1 MTQIPPSAG
10 LLILL
15 TILNGNAIMALT
27 VYLPSL
33 PSIGRALDA
42 PADML
47 PLTLTLYLATFG
59 SGQLLFGPL
68 SDRWGRRS
76 LMLFGLI
83 AMLAGSAACALAG
96 SLTALL
102 AARMLQ
108 GLGAAAAMA
117 SGRAVL
123 NDVYAG
129 AAAARA
135 NSTVVAALALAP
147 ILAPLLGGSIEELFG
162 WRANFIFSGVITLLV
177 LAALFF
183 RMPESHRPGAPQA
196 SFLRQLLGSYGFLL
210 TSGAF
215 LSLCLLNAAVF
226 AGLHGF
232 NAGAPAVMIETL
244 GLSPALYGALAA
256 TASAGFFAGA
266 MIGSVYGLR
275 LGVVR
280 VIDIGS
286 IALLLGGTGL
296 AVWTTLFGGSVE
308 SILISRLIW
317 ACGMGLVMPAAMAAA
332 VGLNRSMLGA
342 AAALA
347 GFAQT
352 VGGALGAAAISFFTA
367 GDPEVLALVY
377 GGTALCGMLVW
388 LAGRSATRRALAG
401 E

>member
-1 MTQIPPSAG
+1 MNKPSPSVG

-33 PSIGRALDA
+33 PSIGRALNA
-42 PADML
+42 PADIL

-68 SDRWGRRS
+68 SDRWGRRP
-76 LMLFGLI
+76 LMLVGLI
-83 AMLAGSAACALAG
+83 AMLAGSVACAMAD

-102 AARMLQ
+102 AARLLQ
-108 GLGAAAAMA
+108 GLGAAAGMA

-123 NDVYAG
+123 NDVYVG
-129 AAAARA
+129 PAAARA

-147 ILAPLLGGSIEELFG
+147 ILAPLLGGSIEEVFG
-162 WRANFIFSGVITLLV
+162 WRANFIFSGVITLVVLV
-177 LAALFF
+177 ALFF

-196 SFLRQLLGSYGFLL
+196 SFVRQLLKSYGFLL

-215 LSLCLLNAAVF
+215 VALSVMNAAVY

-244 GLSPALYGALAA
+244 GLNPALYGALAA
-256 TASAGFFAGA
+256 TASAGFFIGA
-266 MIGSVYGLR
+266 MVGSLYGMR

-286 IALLLGGTGL
+286 IALLLGGMGL
-296 AVWTTLFGGSVE
+296 AIWTEIFGGSVA
-308 SILISRLIW
+308 SILVSRIIW
-317 ACGMGLVMPAAMAAA
+317 ASGMGLVMPAAMAAA

-388 LAGRSATRRALAG
+388 LVGRHTTRRALTG